1 MILVSLLAREE
12 EWGEG
17 GAGLMQTEQQSILPT
32 RLRYQS
38 WAFEGQGI
46 SDNFNQK
53 VVRPK
58 VISKL
63 RENLSYFFLVFI
75 SSWTNLGHR
84 NTLGLSV
91 AHPKTPKGKRNA
103 FSLMDNLRNKPGCP

>member
-38 WAFEGQGI
+38 WAFEEQGI
-46 SDNFNQK
+46 SDNFDQK

-63 RENLSYFFLVFI
+63 RENLSYFFSGFYFI
-75 SSWTNLGHR
+75 MDKSWTQKHSWPLCCPPQNSQGKEECF
-84 NTLGLSV
+84 LSD
-91 AHPKTPKGKRNA
+91 G
-103 FSLMDNLRNKPGCP
+103 

>member
-17 GAGLMQTEQQSILPT
+17 GAGLMQTQQQSILPAS
-32 RLRYQS
+32 LRYQS
-38 WAFEGQGI
+38 WAFKGRGI
-46 SDNFNQK
+46 SDTFDQK

-63 RENLSYFFLVFI
+63 RGKKSFLFFF
-75 SSWTNLGHR
+75 
-84 NTLGLSV
+84 
-91 AHPKTPKGKRNA
+91 
-103 FSLMDNLRNKPGCP
+103 

>member
-38 WAFEGQGI
+38 LAFEGQGI
-46 SDNFNQK
+46 SENFDQK

-58 VISKL
+58 VISKW
-63 RENLSYFFLVFI
+63 RENLSYFFSVFLFHHGQI
-75 SSWTNLGHR
+75 LDTE
-84 NTLGLSV
+84 TLLASLL
-91 AHPKTPKGKRNA
+91 PTPKLPRERGML
-103 FSLMDNLRNKPGCP
+103 SL